1 MNKVLC
7 ICGLAVVS
15 ANLCAQSQSE
25 AQVNK
30 DDSAIH
36 IREVIIEARQ
46 MRRSQVSRLDV
57 PAKDL
62 PISMNSLSGQSLE
75 LRGIQ
80 NLQDATRFLPA
91 VRMQTSYG
99 AFQQLQVRGFD
110 HAVIL
115 VDGIRDERSA
125 IQNSYPV
132 SDLSAVESIELLKG
146 PAAVLYGHSTVGGV
160 LNIVRRRPT
169 ATRTLHAKMS
179 YGSFDSKSATMG
191 LGGRLLGPFDYY
203 GSINYSTQ
211 EGWRDNGNTRFSGYL
226 ALGADLTSRD
236 RLDIRGGF
244 NRDFYGTEIG
254 LPPLM
259 SRDVYDASSDAL
271 YLPSGAMLPGL
282 DKEARYNNESDFMH
296 HRGWN
301 ISASYTHTF
310 IPAAKLTA
318 RLAYTDDDINYF
330 GTESLSYLES
340 NEPIY
345 SHYYWTTDRKTG
357 EKAKRYICLDSL
369 SVSSPLRFSHLAKTV
384 NGAVE
389 LGGRFSTGFIR
400 HTYLG
405 GYTFVALNRTSYS
418 GYNLGTDVWGPGLYS
433 HVSVH
438 DPHSMGYMDSKFS
451 RATVTHHYSNSL
463 SLQDLMELG
472 PRWRVLVAVRGDFF
486 RYLTATA
493 STPTGRH
500 EWEER
505 GDFSRIR
512 NHALTYRFGAVY
524 EPLPTL
530 SLYASWSNFFMPI
543 RTVYSE
549 NVIYVNASGHRF
561 VPDKGG
567 EVFKPE
573 SGYQAEAGI
582 KYTVGTLLEANAS
595 LFYIRKENSRTS
607 LLTGFTDEDGTE
619 KSVYGQIGSQSS
631 KGFDVDLTLHPLPEL
646 TMTAGYTYNNAR
658 IRRMARVQ
666 DPTIAEALYGGT
678 TTEDYDRANNAGHW
692 QANVPNQ
699 TFYALGSYT
708 VPKGLLRGLGLHLST
723 SYTGKVYRSAAN
735 TTWFDPYWLTDM
747 GLSYT
752 FQNQVRLTLNVNNIC
767 NHSYYNQALGNQLV
781 PSMPRNF
788 QLSLS
793 YTL

>member
-1 MNKVLC
+1 MKKVLF

-191 LGGRLLGPFDYY
+191 LGGHLLGPFDYY

-226 ALGADLTSRD
+226 ALGADLTGRD

-340 NEPIY
+340 NEPVY
-345 SHYYWTTDRKTG
+345 SHYYWTTDRTTG

-493 STPTGRH
+493 STPTGRA
-500 EWEER
+500 W
-505 GDFSRIR
+505 
-512 NHALTYRFGAVY
+512 
-524 EPLPTL
+524 
-530 SLYASWSNFFMPI
+530 
-543 RTVYSE
+543 
-549 NVIYVNASGHRF
+549 
-561 VPDKGG
+561 
-567 EVFKPE
+567 
-573 SGYQAEAGI
+573 
-582 KYTVGTLLEANAS
+582 
-595 LFYIRKENSRTS
+595 
-607 LLTGFTDEDGTE
+607 
-619 KSVYGQIGSQSS
+619 
-631 KGFDVDLTLHPLPEL
+631 
-646 TMTAGYTYNNAR
+646 
-658 IRRMARVQ
+658 
-666 DPTIAEALYGGT
+666 
-678 TTEDYDRANNAGHW
+678 
-692 QANVPNQ
+692 
-699 TFYALGSYT
+699 
-708 VPKGLLRGLGLHLST
+708 
-723 SYTGKVYRSAAN
+723 
-735 TTWFDPYWLTDM
+735 
-747 GLSYT
+747 
-752 FQNQVRLTLNVNNIC
+752 
-767 NHSYYNQALGNQLV
+767 
-781 PSMPRNF
+781 
-788 QLSLS
+788 
-793 YTL
+793 